1 MNLYIGN
8 LSRLVTEADLKMMFD
23 GLGDI
28 VYAKFV
34 GFADDERARGY
45 AFVHIADDAQASI
58 AVSALNGKCL
68 KGVVLT
74 VRPVVDQALEL
85 SVLRASLRN
94 DAALTPVGHGRHK
107 AAHLHL
113 HSIHHIPALLN

>member
-45 AFVHIADDAQASI
+45 AFVHIANDAEAQI
-58 AVSALNGKCL
+58 AIGALNGKCL
-68 KGVVLT
+68 KGLVLVVRAVL
-74 VRPVVDQALEL
+74 DEALEIG
-85 SVLRASLRN
+85 VLRASLRN
-94 DAALTPVGHGRHK
+94 AAGLAPVGTGRHN

-113 HSIHHIPALLN
+113 QATTPVSTLLN